1 MRETAYGL
9 VTSAESLDDAW
20 QLMVTKARPQS
31 RMTSGVDGQT
41 IDEIQRNPGRHI
53 ERLSSDLRSRS
64 FKFSQLKPH
73 FVPKPNS
80 TKERLICVP
89 TVRDRIVQRS
99 ALTFLT
105 KKYRS
110 LLANDI
116 SYGFVEGRSVAEAA
130 ARACNLRKSRQWVY
144 KTDIAAFFDTVGRD
158 RLAETLKQRIK
169 ERSLWPLLLGAGA
182 CEVAADR
189 PGVKAKLAKTGIRE
203 GLGVRQGMP
212 LSPFFAN
219 LFLSGFD
226 REVIKRKFAAV
237 RYADDLIFLADSE
250 NQCLEIDEFCRVEL
264 SRIGLAIPLLSAAT
278 KTIIWRPEQEAEFLG
293 LGLRANA
300 GQYELILM
308 KSQYDKIREQ
318 LLLLGSIEY
327 LNSRGITLAT
337 LGAHIQARISGYMSA
352 YQHCT
357 NLAELERALS
367 DLHAKVLRLV
377 YGPSG
382 LKIELNNLGSA
393 ERAFLGIT

>member
-1 MRETAYGL
+1 MA
-9 VTSAESLDDAW
+9 
-20 QLMVTKARPQS
+20 
-31 RMTSGVDGQT
+31 VDGGKGQASIAHDLRRLHQRRNGEFE
-41 IDEIQRNPGRHI
+41 IDEIQLNPGRHI

-64 FKFSQLKPH
+64 FNFSPLKPH

-80 TKERLICVP
+80 TKDRLICVP

-130 ARACNLRKSRQWVY
+130 SRACDLRKSRRWVY
-144 KTDIAAFFDTVGRD
+144 KTDISAFFDTVGRD
-158 RLAETLKQRIK
+158 RLAEALKRRIK

-189 PGVKAKLAKTGIRE
+189 PGVTAKLAKTGIKE
-203 GLGVRQGMP
+203 GVGVRQGMP

-219 LFLSGFD
+219 LFLYGFD

-250 NQCLEIDEFCRVEL
+250 SQCVEIDEFCRAEF
-264 SRIGLAIPLLSAAT
+264 SKIGLTIPLLSAAT
-278 KTIIWRPEQEAEFLG
+278 KTFIREPGQEAEFLG
-293 LGLRANA
+293 LGLRANS

-308 KSQYDKIREQ
+308 KSQYDV
-318 LLLLGSIEY
+318 
-327 LNSRGITLAT
+327 A
-337 LGAHIQARISGYMSA
+337 A
-352 YQHCT
+352 
-357 NLAELERALS
+357 
-367 DLHAKVLRLV
+367 D
-377 YGPSG
+377 
-382 LKIELNNLGSA
+382 
-393 ERAFLGIT
+393 